1 MEGLAVGK
9 CDHVGLGVRR
19 LLKCRQGQFGT
30 HAHAGG
36 NAVRMTFTIAS
47 RADRHYGDCYARRR
61 HTGTVALPA
70 GISINWGDVPAWLSV
85 AIATVGGAV
94 ALTQLRQG
102 KGAPAGA

>member
-1 MEGLAVGK
+1 MDKTVKVTLIV
-9 CDHVGLGVRR
+9 
-19 LLKCRQGQFGT
+19 
-30 HAHAGG
+30 AGG
-36 NAVRMTFTIAS
+36 TDLHI
-47 RADRHYGDCYARRR
+47 GDAHGR